1 MHRKQCIVVFILNIK
16 KSKTKKQNNIEQQ
29 NKNSILNTQ
38 NLTIGY
44 QQKKQDK
51 IVFSD
56 INISIKKGKLIS
68 VLGKNGIG
76 KSTLL
81 RTLSKVQKPISGAIY
96 FEGKA
101 LNSYSEN
108 ALSKKLSL
116 VLTERLPESQ
126 LTVFELIALGR
137 QPYTNWMDTLS
148 EVDLMKINTAIDQ
161 TEINHLKNNRFYE
174 LSDGQLQ
181 RVLIARALAQDT
193 EVIIL
198 DEPTAHLDMHQT
210 IHIFSLLQKLV
221 QETKKTIIISSHE
234 INLALQLS
242 DEIIL
247 LTENKVQFGT
257 TTALIL
263 ENAFDNL
270 FPNNLLKFNKSL
282 QQFVINKN

>member
-1 MHRKQCIVVFILNIK
+1 M
-16 KSKTKKQNNIEQQ
+16 IE
-29 NKNSILNTQ
+29 NSENSILKTE

-44 QQKKQDK
+44 PQKKQDH
-51 IVFSD
+51 IIFSN
-56 INISIKKGKLIS
+56 INLSIEKGKLIS

-81 RTLSKVQKPISGAIY
+81 RTLCKVQKPIAGTIY
-96 FEGKA
+96 FEGKE
-101 LNSYSEN
+101 LNTYSEN
-108 ALSKKLSL
+108 DLSKKLSL

-137 QPYTNWMDTLS
+137 QPYTNWIDTLS
-148 EVDLMKINTAIDQ
+148 KTDLEKIETAIKQ
-161 TEINHLKNNRFYE
+161 TEIGHLKNQRFYE

-193 EVIIL
+193 DVIIL

-210 IHIFSLLQKLV
+210 INIFSLLEQLV
-221 QETKKTIIISSHE
+221 KQTNKTIIVSSHE

-247 LTENKVQFGT
+247 LTENNLQFGT
-257 TTALIL
+257 TEALIAK
-263 ENAFDNL
+263 NAFDKL
-270 FPNNLLKFNKSL
+270 FPKNLLKFNKSL
-282 QQFVINKN
+282 QQFVINKT